1 MKSFRRLLNEDRRTH
16 MEHLEDEIIN
26 NGVKGATTAIQF
38 LKSLNTMLIGGK
50 SKTNVTV
57 KWDGAP
63 AIYAGINPEN
73 GKFFVATKALFNKVP
88 KINYTVAD
96 VTANHGTE
104 GPSDKLKA
112 AIKTLPGLG
121 MEGIYQ
127 GDIMFSKGDLAAKK
141 IDGVKCLTF
150 TPNTIT
156 YAVPEDSALASQMR
170 KATLGVV
177 WHTRYTG
184 KTIASLKASYGVDS
198 SIFTKT
204 KKVWFDDAYVDTA
217 NAATFTPKETSQ
229 LEKKINQI
237 AGAASKAGKFLN
249 VLAKETV
256 EKSKWGLA
264 PLMKIFF
271 NTKVR
276 EGNKI
281 EDTKNLVQE
290 FEKYYTDRMGKEIA
304 SKKTPQGKKSY
315 QDIKRE
321 SKKVL
326 KKFKTEVYFTMAT
339 YLGILEAKEMVVRK
353 LQTIQGIGTFL
364 KTDNG
369 YKVTAPEGFV
379 AINSK
384 DGSAVKLVDRLEFS
398 HANFTIA
405 KDWVKG

>member
-1 MKSFRRLLNEDRRTH
+1 MIGFKKLLNEDRRTH

-26 NGVKGATTAIQF
+26 HGVKGVTLSIKF
-38 LKSLNTMLIGGK
+38 LTSLKKMLSGGK
-50 SKTNVTV
+50 SKTNITV

-112 AIKTLPGLG
+112 AIKTLPDLG

-127 GDIMFSKGDLAAKK
+127 GDIMFSKGDLTKQK
-141 IDGVKCLTF
+141 IDGESCLTF

-156 YAVPEDSALASQMR
+156 YAVPEESDLASQMR
-170 KATLGVV
+170 KASLGVV
-177 WHTRYTG
+177 WHTKYTG
-184 KTIASLKASYGVDS
+184 DTISSLKASYGVDS
-198 SIFTKT
+198 SIFRKT
-204 KKVWFDDAYVDTA
+204 KKVWFDDAYIDTA
-217 NAATFTPKETSQ
+217 NSATFSPKETIQ

-249 VLAKETV
+249 YLRKEIV
-256 EKSKWGLA
+256 DEKMWGLA
-264 PLMKIFF
+264 PWLKVFF

-281 EDTKNLVQE
+281 ADTKKLVKE
-290 FEKYYTDRMGKEIA
+290 FEKYYMDRVSKEIA
-304 SKKTPQGKKSY
+304 SKKTDQGKKSY

-321 SKKVL
+321 SKKVFN
-326 KKFKTEVYFTMAT
+326 KFKTEVYFTMAT

-364 KTDNG
+364 KTGSG

-379 AINSK
+379 AIDSK
-384 DGSAVKLVDRLEFS
+384 DGNAVKLVDRLEFS